1 MKNWLRTLVI
11 SDEEKNEIRNLHE
24 QYDDEYWKQK
34 EYLLG
39 LGYKDQWEY
48 DMMDDDEFLKL
59 FSDNKVNP
67 TDRNIKRFY
76 RASKDKILRQKYET
90 SSTKQ

>member
-34 EYLLG
+34 EYLLRR
-39 LGYKDQWEY
+39 GYKEQWEY
-48 DMMDDDEFLKL
+48 DMMNDD
-59 FSDNKVNP
+59 VCC
-67 TDRNIKRFY
+67 
-76 RASKDKILRQKYET
+76 
-90 SSTKQ
+90 

>member
-34 EYLLG
+34 EYLLRR
-39 LGYKDQWEY
+39 GYKEQWEY
-48 DMMDDDEFLKL
+48 DMMNDDEFLKL
-59 FSDNKVNP
+59 FLGKKVNP
-67 TDRNIKRFY
+67 TDRNIQRFR
-76 RASKDKILRQKYET
+76 RASKDQRLRQKYET
-90 SSTKQ
+90 R